1 MVDWREYIVTN
12 PEVLVGK
19 PVVKGTRLSVE
30 FILRLL
36 AEGWTKQEVLDNY
49 PTLSP
54 QGLQAVLAFAV
65 ECLSEEGL
73 FQLKKTAI

>member
-1 MVDWREYIVTN
+1 MVEWRDYIVTN

-19 PVVKGTRLSVE
+19 PIVKGTRLSVE

-36 AEGWTKQEVLDNY
+36 AEGWTKQEILDNY
-49 PTLSP
+49 PTLTP
-54 QGLQAVLAFAV
+54 QGLGAVLAFAA
-65 ECLSEEGL
+65 ECLKEEGL